1 MHSASKYGCLF
12 ELEERVGTG
21 VFTNQAYASNRN
33 RSKTLY
39 KVNAFLFVINMVG
52 LFIMLD
58 RLHLLIGVQIYIV
71 RTKLRIDD
79 LLFAVQA
86 VVSG

>member
-1 MHSASKYGCLF
+1 MIQKQTSQYGCLF

-39 KVNAFLFVINMVG
+39 KTNVFFFFCSI
-52 LFIMLD
+52 
-58 RLHLLIGVQIYIV
+58 Q
-71 RTKLRIDD
+71 
-79 LLFAVQA
+79 
-86 VVSG
+86 

>member
-39 KVNAFLFVINMVG
+39 KTNVFFFFCSI
-52 LFIMLD
+52 
-58 RLHLLIGVQIYIV
+58 Q
-71 RTKLRIDD
+71 
-79 LLFAVQA
+79 
-86 VVSG
+86 

>member
-39 KVNAFLFVINMVG
+39 KTNVFFFFCSIE

-58 RLHLLIGVQIYIV
+58 RLHFLVCVKVYIV

-79 LLFAVQA
+79 LLFTVQA
-86 VVSG
+86 VVAG